1 MVLFVGPESFEQE
14 LHTTFKE
21 LCADPFQ
28 SVRQTM
34 ACGFFEVSVLLILT
48 LLTLILIELL
58 IIQNWFFFL

>member
-1 MVLFVGPESFEQE
+1 MVLFVGPENFERE

-34 ACGFFEVSVLLILT
+34 ACGFFEVSFLSILT
-48 LLTLILIELL
+48 LFTLIIVLFYLDSL
-58 IIQNWFFFL
+58 NS